1 MGIGIEDQPV
11 FAIVAGLWAATNVVL
26 VASQALNER
35 RDTVLSGYIKDRQL
49 SIKHRRL
56 IMMNDWLPMTVA
68 TGIACVIF
76 CGLLLASPA
85 IFDLDLGK
93 AVICYSLSSI
103 PVIGAVSLLYG
114 ALHEYRLM
122 NEVLA
127 ADDAKIAKASATECV
142 SRAHSS
148 T

>member
-1 MGIGIEDQPV
+1 MAIGIEAQPV
-11 FAIVAGLWAATNVVL
+11 FAIVAGLWAATNVVF

-76 CGLLLASPA
+76 CGLLIASPT
-85 IFDLDLGK
+85 IFGLNLGK
-93 AVICYSLSSI
+93 AVICYTLSSI
-103 PVIGAVSLLYG
+103 PVIGAASLLYG
-114 ALHEYRLM
+114 ALYEYRLM

-127 ADDAKIAKASATECV
+127 ADDSKS
-142 SRAHSS
+142 HQLL
-148 T
+148 

>member
-1 MGIGIEDQPV
+1 METGIEAQPV
-11 FAIVAGLWAATNVVL
+11 FAIVAGLWAATNVVF

-35 RDTVLSGYIKDRQL
+35 RDTVLSGYNKDRQL

-76 CGLLLASPA
+76 CGLLLASPT
-85 IFDLDLGK
+85 IFGLRLGK
-93 AVICYSLSSI
+93 AVICYALSSI
-103 PVIGAVSLLYG
+103 PIIGAASLLYG

-127 ADDAKIAKASATECV
+127 AEESKSDELL
-142 SRAHSS
+142 
-148 T
+148 